1 MSPLYG
7 DLSAILREDFTL
19 FGCRGGESGEVA
31 KRESDYMADTRAR
44 WPFLTYF
51 DASTIKN
58 DRQLATMVKER
69 CSMSQEDAEND
80 VRQWTEGKV
89 L

>member
-1 MSPLYG
+1 M
-7 DLSAILREDFTL
+7 
-19 FGCRGGESGEVA
+19 FGFRGGEKPDIVRR
-31 KRESDYMADTRAR
+31 KRGYIIEAQAR

-58 DRQLATMVKER
+58 ERQLVSMVKER
-69 CSMSQEDAEND
+69 CSLSQADAENQ
-80 VRQWTEGKV
+80 VQQWMVNKV

>member
-1 MSPLYG
+1 M
-7 DLSAILREDFTL
+7 
-19 FGCRGGESGEVA
+19 FGFRGGESQDVVRR
-31 KRESDYMADTRAR
+31 KRGYMVEAQAR
-44 WPFLTYF
+44 WPFLTHF

-69 CSMSQEDAEND
+69 CSLSQADADND
-80 VRQWTEGKV
+80 VRHWMEGKV

>member
-1 MSPLYG
+1 M
-7 DLSAILREDFTL
+7 
-19 FGCRGGESGEVA
+19 FGFRGGESADIVER
-31 KRESDYMADTRAR
+31 KRGYMVEAQAR

-58 DRQLATMVKER
+58 DRQLVTMVKER
-69 CSMSQEDAEND
+69 CSLTQEAAESD
-80 VRQWTEGKV
+80 VRQWMEGKV

>member
-1 MSPLYG
+1 M
-7 DLSAILREDFTL
+7 
-19 FGCRGGESGEVA
+19 FGFRGGESAEVVER
-31 KRESDYMADTRAR
+31 KRDYMADARAR

-58 DRQLATMVKER
+58 DRQLVTMVKER

-80 VRQWTEGKV
+80 VRQWMVGKV